1 MVILDFGGKELL
13 YFSKR
18 SFLWQLE
25 FLFYSRILK
34 VLFKKNSWLYSHDF
48 LKKFW
53 ALLGDNLRLSGKEL
67 LYSLKRSFIV
77 KSPAVF
83 FQDCVGFIKR
93 KIQLYSYNFLK
104 KFPALHDSNLRFCL
118 IRALIIFKK
127 KLFWQVQLIFLQN
140 LRFYLKKQPTIFS
153 QLFKEVFSFARWYS

>member
-1 MVILDFGGKELL
+1 MKELV
-13 YFSKR
+13 YFLKR
-18 SFLWQLE
+18 SFIVTSPAF
-25 FLFYSRILK
+25 FLQNCFGFIKKNSWLNSRDSLKNFSGLFDGNLRFWRERALIFLKTKFFVTSTVFFYSRILK

-93 KIQLYSYNFLK
+93 KIQLYS
-104 KFPALHDSNLRFCL
+104 
-118 IRALIIFKK
+118 
-127 KLFWQVQLIFLQN
+127 
-140 LRFYLKKQPTIFS
+140 
-153 QLFKEVFSFARWYS
+153 